1 MNMHWQCAILLVVV
15 GLAWVVDCNNGN
27 WTEERRLTKEKTSKI
42 FKDLQYPDF
51 FVIGSMKCA
60 TTSLS
65 KVS

>member
-1 MNMHWQCAILLVVV
+1 M
-15 GLAWVVDCNNGN
+15 VDSNNGN
-27 WTEERRLTKEKTSKI
+27 MTERFLKTTKA

-65 KVS
+65 KVSQLIPH